1 MLAVACLRAVE
12 EEFDN
17 FSEEVGFSEKA
28 DANIVDLVSKNS
40 EYISKSDGAEGFYWF
55 HWTPGMDLASGQRQ
69 KKIYELQ
76 DQ

>member
-55 HWTPGMDLASGQRQ
+55 H
-69 KKIYELQ
+69 
-76 DQ
+76 